1 MKLLAALACLTL
13 CGCSVLPKI
22 KMPGVGTV
30 TAFKDAGQP
39 ATMAEG
45 TEKTGMRIPANSKVT
60 VVRTE
65 ELPSEGILLPS
76 KTEWTFEMKEPT
88 DLMQEVRR
96 IQASTGT
103 VDTSVAK
110 RRADNEER
118 RLILIAA
125 IIAAIATVASVKFW
139 PSISMLLGALTLGL
153 FILWQAASWPA
164 WAWALVGLP
173 LAGAG
178 IWWGYS
184 RREKQEEKKEVEEL
198 KAAAT
203 PTTP

>member
-1 MKLLAALACLTL
+1 MKYFALFACLLL

-30 TAFKDAGQP
+30 QAFKDAGTP
-39 ATMAEG
+39 ATIAEG
-45 TEKTGMRIPANSKVT
+45 TERTGFRVPAKSKMTVT
-60 VVRTE
+60 RRDA
-65 ELPSEGILLPS
+65 LPSEGVLLPAETS
-76 KTEWTFEMKEPT
+76 WTFELPEAT
-88 DLMQEVRR
+88 DFMSEVRQ

-118 RLILIAA
+118 RIILF
-125 IIAAIATVASVKFW
+125 AAIAAGIATIASVKFW

-153 FILWQAASWPA
+153 VILWQAASWPA

-173 LAGAG
+173 LAAAG

-184 RREKQEEKKEVEEL
+184 RKEAQVKTEKLETLEAE
-198 KAAAT
+198 AAT
-203 PTTP
+203 PTP